1 MCYLVFFVVTA
12 TVKYC
17 KRQEQAIERQKNSPE
32 MMIIVILMIAVH
44 CIASVALLFE
54 ARCLNVWLFTRVEY
68 DKSFVS
74 V

>member
-1 MCYLVFFVVTA
+1 M
-12 TVKYC
+12 
-17 KRQEQAIERQKNSPE
+17 R
-32 MMIIVILMIAVH
+32 VILIIAVH

-74 V
+74 VWFLQTVEVDFVYATYLNQLKREKS

>member
-1 MCYLVFFVVTA
+1 M
-12 TVKYC
+12 
-17 KRQEQAIERQKNSPE
+17 R
-32 MMIIVILMIAVH
+32 VILIIAVH

-74 V
+74 VWFLQTVEVDFVYATYLNQLEREKS

>member
-1 MCYLVFFVVTA
+1 M
-12 TVKYC
+12 
-17 KRQEQAIERQKNSPE
+17 R
-32 MMIIVILMIAVH
+32 VILIIAVH

-68 DKSFVS
+68 DKSLVS